1 MNIEPKPMKLLLT
14 GAFTYTSDQIKELE
28 KLVGEVVFIQ
38 DEREDINIDVSDI
51 DIVVCNGLFLYHP
64 IENFKQLKFI
74 QLTSAGFD
82 KVPMDYI
89 KSSNIKAENAKGVY
103 SIPMAEWAVLMIL
116 QFYKKSRTFYRQQL
130 NRQWIKQRD
139 LLELSDK
146 TAVILGF
153 GSVGKEI
160 AKRLRAF
167 GLYII
172 GIDLTVM
179 ESNLTDEFYSFDK
192 LDSVL
197 GRADILILSLP
208 VTNET
213 FHLINEKR
221 LSCLKTSCLLIN
233 LSRGALIDEYA
244 LIKALQDNKLYG
256 AALDVFEN
264 EPLSPESPLWSFENV
279 IITPHNSF
287 ISDKISNRMYN
298 LILENIKKYIRS
310 NL

>member
-1 MNIEPKPMKLLLT
+1 MNIKPKSMKLLLT

-28 KLVGEVVFIQ
+28 KLVGEVVYIQ
-38 DEREDINIDVSDI
+38 DERDDLNMDVSDI
-51 DIVVCNGLFLYHP
+51 DIAVCNGLFLHHP
-64 IENFKQLKFI
+64 IEIFKQLKFI

-89 KSSNIKAENAKGVY
+89 NTSNIKVENAKGVY
-103 SIPMAEWAVLMIL
+103 SIPMAEWVILMIL

-153 GSVGKEI
+153 GSVGKET

-167 GLYII
+167 GSYII
-172 GIDLTVM
+172 GIDITVM
-179 ESNLTDEFYSFDK
+179 ESDLADEFYSYEK

-208 VTNET
+208 VTNKT
-213 FHLINEKR
+213 YHIINEER
-221 LSCLKTSCLLIN
+221 INRLKTSCILIN
-233 LSRGALIDEYA
+233 VSRGALIDENA
-244 LIKALQDNKLYG
+244 LIKALQNNKIYG

-264 EPLSPESPLWSFENV
+264 EPLSPESPLWGFENV

-287 ISDKISNRMYN
+287 ISDKISNRLYT
-298 LILENIKKYIRS
+298 LIFENIKNYIKS
-310 NL
+310 DL